1 MENINRYI
9 FDQEARKRY
18 VKGFNDYMLR
28 ELYPT
33 LHRADEYLNDED
45 NEGDNL

>member
-9 FDQEARKRY
+9 FDLKIKKEY
-18 VKGFNDYMLR
+18 VKGFNDYMIK

-33 LHRADEYLNDED
+33 LHRAEEFLNDED
-45 NEGDNL
+45 

>member
-1 MENINRYI
+1 MEHINRYI
-9 FDQEARKRY
+9 FNREAKKKY
-18 VKGFNDYMLR
+18 VKDFNDYMLR

-45 NEGDNL
+45 NGGDSS